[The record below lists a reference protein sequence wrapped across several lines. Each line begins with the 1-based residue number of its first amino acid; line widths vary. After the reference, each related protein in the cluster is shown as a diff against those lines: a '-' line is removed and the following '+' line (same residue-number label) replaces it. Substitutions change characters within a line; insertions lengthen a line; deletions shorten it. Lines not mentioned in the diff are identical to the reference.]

1 MTRTA
6 RPKVPATSP
15 TSNHMPTSFLL
26 LAQYGGRAFIP
37 IEEVC
42 RDFFAHLTPDAL
54 MRKVTSGDVRLP
66 VMRTDAGSQKTAKGV
81 HLSDLADYLDERR
94 AAAKKEMAQLTGGRV
109 GAPIPP

>member
-15 TSNHMPTSFLL
+15 TPNHLPTSFLL

-42 RDFFAHLTPDAL
+42 RDFFAHLTP
-54 MRKVTSGDVRLP
+54 MKFIRKTVTGEITLP
-66 VMRTDAGSQKTAKGV
+66 VVRMDNSMKAARAI

-94 AAAKKEMAQLTGGRV
+94 AAAKKEMAQLTGGKL
-109 GAPIPP
+109 GASIPP